1 MEAIPYNKVKNIRA
15 AEEVRQVIREYD
27 EHYKIT
33 HLTVDEYLLDITDFL
48 EAHKEPSMPS

>member
-33 HLTVDEYLLDITDFL
+33 HLTVDEYLLDITDFI
-48 EAHKEPSMPS
+48 EAHKEPSRPS